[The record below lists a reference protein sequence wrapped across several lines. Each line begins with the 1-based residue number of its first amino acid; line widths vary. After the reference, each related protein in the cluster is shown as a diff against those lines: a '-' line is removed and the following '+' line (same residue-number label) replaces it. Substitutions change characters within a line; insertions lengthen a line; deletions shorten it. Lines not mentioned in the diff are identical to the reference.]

1 MDDFGS
7 QVSSLLGYDSSINS
21 SNLILSSENIA
32 FRVDR
37 LKNLKQKLDVDF
49 SQYGATLVVR
59 GSVLSDSLE
68 IRRST
73 IVYRTLQ
80 NVLRLPVIGS
90 RHLQNGDG
98 KLRKSG
104 PNSSSAVLKTYFCHR
119 LRMLTLLSGA
129 YLCGIPLVMEES
141 EEFPI
146 NNVISPVRCHC
157 CVLRFHY
164 PGRLFGKAEGTPI
177 PIVAISLAATGTKS
191 YAAKNCWLTTER
203 CLIYW
208 AFVAPVAVVVLINS
222 ALLIFLLRQINRA
235 RKSKTSK
242 TPVKQ
247 LKDWLRRFAML
258 LPVLGVTWSFGF
270 LTFISST
277 VVFHY
282 IFTILNVLQGVF
294 IFVSFCILDDFIK
307 DALVKIVSKRRAT
320 RQETIQLTTDKP
332 KKRKKNSS
340 SRV

>member
-1 MDDFGS
+1 M
-7 QVSSLLGYDSSINS
+7 
-21 SNLILSSENIA
+21 
-32 FRVDR
+32 
-37 LKNLKQKLDVDF
+37 
-49 SQYGATLVVR
+49 
-59 GSVLSDSLE
+59 VLSCWQE
-68 IRRST
+68 ILASKKKWF
-73 IVYRTLQ
+73 YAL
-80 NVLRLPVIGS
+80 GW
-90 RHLQNGDG
+90 
-98 KLRKSG
+98 
-104 PNSSSAVLKTYFCHR
+104 
-119 LRMLTLLSGA
+119 
-129 YLCGIPLVMEES
+129 
-141 EEFPI
+141 
-146 NNVISPVRCHC
+146 
-157 CVLRFHY
+157 
-164 PGRLFGKAEGTPI
+164 GTPT

-191 YAAKNCWLTTER
+191 YAARNCWLTSER

-294 IFVSFCILDDFIK
+294 IFVSFCILDYLIK
-307 DALVKIVSKRRAT
+307 DALVKIASKRRAT
-320 RQETIQLTTDKP
+320 HQETIQLTTDKP